1 MADQEHSTDQS
12 CTYRC
17 AACGESCCTE
27 TARGPS
33 GLCFLHD
40 PDLTPEQREEGAR
53 ALGADSLKA
62 YLEAKAAD
70 GEALHG
76 VRLSGAELDGVRLNG
91 ADLRGATFN
100 ETSLFRARLFEADLR
115 EANFYNANLQQAGL
129 WKSNLRD
136 ACLDWADLRGARG
149 LTPGDCR
156 SIKPT
161 VAGFRSVKRM
171 FADAQRPDE
180 AGEVAFWEKRQ
191 QRRDLGKQCRDWR
204 TRGRWLVLAVLEVVC
219 GYFERPMRP
228 VICSMLVILLCGL
241 IFAMGGGI
249 DKAVIGS
256 TDTETS
262 GGLGIT
268 QAIYFSTVTFTTVG
282 YGDFR
287 PKPGV
292 WRVVAAAESF
302 AGAFLMAVFVV
313 ALAHRYVVR

>member
-1 MADQEHSTDQS
+1 MTDQEQSTGQS

-27 TARGPS
+27 TAHGPS

-40 PDLTPEQREEGAR
+40 PDLSPGQREEHAQAG
-53 ALGADSLKA
+53 GSDSLKA
-62 YLEAKAAD
+62 YLEAKAAA
-70 GEALHG
+70 GETLHG
-76 VRLSGAELDGVRLNG
+76 VRLSGAQLDGVRLNR

-100 ETSLFRARLFEADLR
+100 ETNLFRARLFEADLR
-115 EANFYNANLQQAGL
+115 DVNFYNANLQQASL
-129 WKSNLRD
+129 WKSNLHN

-149 LTPGDCR
+149 LTSDDCR
-156 SIKPT
+156 QIKPT

-191 QRRDLGKQCRDWR
+191 QRRDLGAQCHDWR
-204 TRGRWLVLAVLEVVC
+204 TRTRWFALAVLELVC

-228 VICSMLVILLCGL
+228 VICSALVILLCGL
-241 IFAMGGGI
+241 VFAMGGGI

-256 TDTETS
+256 ADVEA

-268 QAIYFSTVTFTTVG
+268 QAMYFSTVTFTTVG

-292 WRVVAAAESF
+292 WRVIAAAESF